1 VLRRLEHQHQHGQ
14 QVDDKED
21 LMSYRNNNYKEDY
34 VRRHNIN
41 SKRPSNVTVIPR
53 EKEYVEKTIKRFM
66 RKVKKS
72 GIADEFRKRRFFE
85 KPSIKKRR
93 KSKQRE
99 ARLRKLQAKGQ
110 I

>member
-1 VLRRLEHQHQHGQ
+1 
-14 QVDDKED
+14 
-21 LMSYRNNNYKEDY
+21 
-34 VRRHNIN
+34 
-41 SKRPSNVTVIPR
+41 
-53 EKEYVEKTIKRFM
+53 M